1 MSHIAGRGTVTWP
14 TYIRKMYPHWNI
26 NQHVP
31 DSQKGLTANHKYSPR
46 VLFHFLKIFILFS
59 VGRAR
64 EMQRWKKAKSLNL
77 LVHSLK
83 A

>member
-59 VGRAR
+59 VERVTEKCRGGKK
-64 EMQRWKKAKSLNL
+64 QRVSICWFTP
-77 LVHSLK
+77 
-83 A
+83 